1 MCHVKPPPLNPP
13 PVFMYVLSAT
23 RTMHI
28 ISVLVPHLTCLLQRS
43 PNCSPPHHCGRGN
56 HHQEVGRPPSPLPP
70 GLRLLQ
76 VKDRGS
82 REQTAQHA
90 FRDPPVPAHPGRA
103 GGGRVSTASDSTTA
117 TPAAGMGAGKPATE
131 PGSWGSTLPPPE
143 AVSRPPPAWGLHPAD
158 APPVLCL

>member
-1 MCHVKPPPLNPP
+1 MWLLHYLLLGKTGLEGSLSPYGHSQFYRLTALAKLFFSSCVCLSLCQVQQALCVMLTPPLNPP
-13 PVFMYVLSAT
+13 PIFMYVLSAT

-28 ISVLVPHLTCLLQRS
+28 MSVLVPHLTCLLQRS

-90 FRDPPVPAHPGRA
+90 FRDPPVPAHPG
-103 GGGRVSTASDSTTA
+103 
-117 TPAAGMGAGKPATE
+117 
-131 PGSWGSTLPPPE
+131 
-143 AVSRPPPAWGLHPAD
+143 
-158 APPVLCL
+158 